1 MQIEIGSYFKNLFFF
16 PLKYIILFNYRIREN
31 KFSTI
36 KESLFETIDIYTTS
50 FENTKQF
57 IQSIPKAV
65 NDLQQIPSRV
75 QSYFKSIENGLVG
88 IQSNLIAIKNKF
100 RGLNIIFSVTI
111 ISLFNFPFILIRFS
125 RMEAFR

>member
-16 PLKYIILFNYRIREN
+16 PLKYIILFNHREN

-36 KESLFETIDIYTTS
+36 KESFFETIDIYTTS

-57 IQSIPKAV
+57 IQSVLKTV
-65 NDLQQIPSRV
+65 NDLQQTPNQV

-100 RGLNIIFSVTI
+100 RGLNIIF
-111 ISLFNFPFILIRFS
+111 FCYYYFFI
-125 RMEAFR
+125 